1 MEPIMNCPQ
10 GHTLNGKMCTIAPT
24 LSCPMGYTL
33 VNGMCQEDAGVQGFA
48 DSMNI
53 PPTDSLN
60 LQPSDTVMPPP
71 STSVAMIASPVPAP
85 NILADV
91 ANRVIS
97 DIPIPQMPRI
107 SPIPVMRPVSSPSM
121 MGMRPASPTRIAPVS
136 SPSMMGMRPASPTRM
151 AASPSVMGMRPASP
165 GGNCPM
171 GYTLNRMDNLCYP
184 L

>member
-1 MEPIMNCPQ
+1 MNCPQ

-33 VNGMCQEDAGVQGFA
+33 VNGMCQEDTGIQGFG

-60 LQPSDTVMPPP
+60 LQPSDTMTPPPP
-71 STSVAMIASPVPAP
+71 SASPVVPVNVP
-85 NILADV
+85 IPGSNLLTDV
-91 ANRVIS
+91 VNRVVS
-97 DIPIPQMPRI
+97 ELPLPQQMPRI
-107 SPIPVMRPVSSPSM
+107 SPIPVMRPT
-121 MGMRPASPTRIAPVS
+121 SPTRINAAAPA
-136 SPSMMGMRPASPTRM
+136 MRPTSPTRV
-151 AASPSVMGMRPASP
+151 AAAAPAMMPTSPTVMGMRPASP